1 MRAATPGIQFA
12 FIVPPWS
19 PGGSTGA
26 CPLQCNGYAHRKSL
40 RISRLVRRHCPRA
53 WTDAV
58 LSNASPILD
67 RGAKTTGGVFRSGA
81 SPLRLAGVSS
91 PAGPLDHR
99 KTRGEDALKM
109 PTGFFVGNE
118 LDFATRKPRGRL
130 ELDPT
135 HLLTHGLIVGMTRSR
150 QTGLAILLL

>member
-91 PAGPLDHR
+91 PAGPLDQP
-99 KTRGEDALKM
+99 KTRSADALKM
-109 PTGFFVGNE
+109 PTGFFRGTE
-118 LDFATRKPRGRL
+118 PEFAPRKPPGRP
-130 ELDPT
+130 EQDPPPPP
-135 HLLTHGLIVGMTRSR
+135 THGLS
-150 QTGLAILLL
+150 L